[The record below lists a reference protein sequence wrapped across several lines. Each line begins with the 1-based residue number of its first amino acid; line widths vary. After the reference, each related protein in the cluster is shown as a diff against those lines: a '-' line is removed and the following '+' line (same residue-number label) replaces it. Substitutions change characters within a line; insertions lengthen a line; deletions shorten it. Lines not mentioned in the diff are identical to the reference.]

1 VLTAIGPV
9 LTFPDTGE
17 RWKEREESFIR
28 GKKGKRKERE
38 ESLESLAGLVPC
50 DSVTAR
56 SLTVGE
62 RGESL
67 AGERRTLVRGYRTG
81 LWFAGE
87 HWAAPAGG
95 GFKKPVGGD
104 MPRA

>member
-9 LTFPDTGE
+9 LAFPDTGE

-38 ESLESLAGLVPC
+38 EGLESLAGLVPC

-56 SLTVGE
+56 GLSVGE
-62 RGESL
+62 RGERF
-67 AGERRTLVRGYRTG
+67 AGERRTLARGYRAG
-81 LWFAGE
+81 ERFAGE
-87 HWAAPAGG
+87 HWAAPPGS
-95 GFKKPVGGD
+95 GF
-104 MPRA
+104 